1 MNIDQIRSILQEK
14 FGTSFQV
21 IGDECYEVNTA
32 EFKLLFIL
40 SAQQSWLRIITP
52 ITSAANATTFLSEL
66 LASNFDE
73 TLENR
78 YALHQDVLWGVFQH
92 RVESLGTEDFGQA
105 IDRLIVMKKTGINS
119 AFSQF
124 ITNRVREIV
133 RLAKQKGDTLEQT
146 MQTLDRFYAEGVMGD
161 LSSNAIVR
169 EEMMNAWRYQL
180 NRLWDEETVNPN

>member
-1 MNIDQIRSILQEK
+1 MNISQIRSTLQEK
-14 FGTSFQV
+14 FGASFQV
-21 IGDECYEVNTA
+21 IGDECYEVSTA

-40 SAQQSWLRIITP
+40 SAEQSWLRIITP
-52 ITSAANATTFLSEL
+52 ITSASNATTFLSEL
-66 LASNFDE
+66 LDSNFDE

-92 RVESLGTEDFGQA
+92 RIESLVTEDFGQA
-105 IDRLIVMKKTGINS
+105 INRLIAMKKTGINS

-124 ITNRVREIV
+124 ITSRVREIV
-133 RLAKQKGDTLEQT
+133 QAAKQKGDTLEQT

-161 LSSNAIVR
+161 LGSSPEVR

-180 NRLWDEETVNPN
+180 TRLWDEETV

>member
-1 MNIDQIRSILQEK
+1 MHISQIRSTLQEK
-14 FGTSFQV
+14 FGASFQV

-40 SAQQSWLRIITP
+40 SAQQSWLRVITP
-52 ITSAANATTFLSEL
+52 ITSVSNATTFLSEL

-92 RVESLGTEDFGQA
+92 RIESLVVEDFGMA
-105 IDRLIVMKKTGINS
+105 IDRLIAMKKTGINS

-124 ITNRVREIV
+124 ITQRVREIV
-133 RLAKQKGDTLEQT
+133 RVAKQKGDTLEQT

-161 LSSNAIVR
+161 LGSSHEVR
-169 EEMMNAWRYQL
+169 EEMMGAWRYQL
-180 NRLWDEETVNPN
+180 TRLWDEETVNPN